1 MSFVKFIVFSFN
13 ITVKRLGGAY
23 GGKTF
28 MQNCGAAAAT
38 VAAGKL
44 GRPVRLWMNLEDNM
58 RMLGKRNPYMMD
70 YEVSEAFQSS
80 FW

>member
-1 MSFVKFIVFSFN
+1 
-13 ITVKRLGGAY
+13 
-23 GGKTF
+23 
-28 MQNCGAAAAT
+28 MQNCAAAAAT

-70 YEVSEAFQSS
+70 YEVKEAFQSS
-80 FW
+80 FCQFHPNYFLSLLHASYMIIFVN